1 MCILL
6 VLFLTVSYK
15 TDIYREFPGR
25 ETMILQAT
33 QWDQNPSLPRQKKK
47 NKNTTAIAEKN
58 KIHIFSA
65 EYAY

>member
-33 QWDQNPSLPRQKKK
+33 Q
-47 NKNTTAIAEKN
+47 
-58 KIHIFSA
+58 
-65 EYAY
+65 